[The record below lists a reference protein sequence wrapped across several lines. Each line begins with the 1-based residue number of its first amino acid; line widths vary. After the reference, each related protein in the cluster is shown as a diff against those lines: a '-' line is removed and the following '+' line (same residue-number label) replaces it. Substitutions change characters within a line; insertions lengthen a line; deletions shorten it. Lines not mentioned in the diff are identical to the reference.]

1 MPCTG
6 RHDPASAGGA
16 TEIPNQDT
24 RIIVPVTAVTEEA
37 REQQLAWEARQRP
50 RAGIAAIAAAVLM
63 IGGFFWWASMLR
75 DTPRAGFLESL
86 GQAPADGPIGT
97 QPSVQ
102 TTGLQYYVDN
112 TLGFIGAGIVQGLA
126 PLALAWVLTFLAA
139 ATRARR
145 PEFPRLAVY
154 VGLVGAVLLGLATML
169 LPIDRVIAFNDF
181 LDGERTVDDAR
192 NIGGSVSVTAELLAY
207 VGQFLLAAGMLLV
220 SLNAMRA
227 GLLTRFLGILG
238 VISGVLFVFP
248 QLMPLP
254 VVQAFWLIVLGLTL
268 LGVGRTQLPPAW
280 QTGKAEPWPSAQQ
293 AAARRREVE
302 ERKQGIRPE
311 PEPARVPAAR
321 PHPSSKKRK
330 RKRRD

>member
-1 MPCTG
+1 L
-6 RHDPASAGGA
+6 A
-16 TEIPNQDT
+16 
-24 RIIVPVTAVTEEA
+24 AVTEDA

-63 IGGFFWWASMLR
+63 IGGFFWWAGLLR

-86 GQAPADGPIGT
+86 GNTAADGPIGT

-102 TTGLQYYVDN
+102 AAGLQYYVDN
-112 TLGFIGAGIVQGLA
+112 SLGFIGAGIVQGLA
-126 PLALAWVLTFLAA
+126 PLALAWVITLPAA

-145 PEFPRLAVY
+145 PEFPRPAVY

-169 LPIDRVIAFNDF
+169 LPIDRIITFNDF
-181 LDGERTVDDAR
+181 LDSERTVDDAR
-192 NIGGSVSVTAELLAY
+192 SLGGSLSVTAELLAY

-254 VVQAFWLIVLGLTL
+254 VVQAFWLVALGLTL

-280 QTGKAEPWPSAQQ
+280 RTGNAEPWPSAQQ
-293 AAARRREVE
+293 AAARRREAE
-302 ERKQGIRPE
+302 ERRQGIRPE
-311 PEPARVPAAR
+311 PEPEPARVPPAR

-330 RKRRD
+330 RKRRG

>member
-1 MPCTG
+1 V
-6 RHDPASAGGA
+6 A
-16 TEIPNQDT
+16 
-24 RIIVPVTAVTEEA
+24 AVAEDA

-50 RAGIAAIAAAVLM
+50 RAGIAAILAAVLM
-63 IGGFFWWASMLR
+63 IAGFLWWATLLR

-86 GQAPADGPIGT
+86 GHAAAGGPIGT

-102 TTGLQYYVDN
+102 TAGLQYYVDSAV
-112 TLGFIGAGIVQGLA
+112 GFIGAGIVQGLA
-126 PLALAWVLTFLAA
+126 PLALAWAVTFLAA

-145 PEFPRLAVY
+145 PEFPRPAVY
-154 VGLVGAVLLGLATML
+154 VALVGAVLLGLATAL
-169 LPIDRVIAFNDF
+169 IPVDRVIAFNDF
-181 LDGERTVDDAR
+181 LDGERTVDAAR
-192 NIGGSVSVTAELLAY
+192 DLGGSLAVTAELLAY
-207 VGQFLLAAGMLLV
+207 IGQFLVAAGMLLV

-254 VVQAFWLIVLGLTL
+254 VVQSFWLIVLGLML

-280 QTGKAEPWPSAQQ
+280 RSGIAEPWPSAQE
-293 AAARRREVE
+293 AAARRREAE
-302 ERKQGIRPE
+302 ERRQGIVRDKPE
-311 PEPARVPAAR
+311 PEPAPKRAPAAR

-330 RKRRD
+330 RKRRG